1 MVYVKDIMDENMKA
15 FMREIA
21 TSVRNDI
28 KETSKDVMITKKE
41 ERKIDSITQGT
52 PQQTPRD
59 DQLNN
64 LIEEMEIEKK
74 TLTRVKHQHHLKKLK
89 TKKTMKQYRITV
101 NSHPKRELTLGS
113 QDKKDLT
120 EKEKIGKMSLY
131 KEQNPRETKKN
142 QIKEQ
147 KGQNI
152 KAIKLNKTIPS
163 THKQTNNI
171 NVESPYL

>member
-1 MVYVKDIMDENMKA
+1 
-15 FMREIA
+15 
-21 TSVRNDI
+21 
-28 KETSKDVMITKKE
+28 
-41 ERKIDSITQGT
+41 
-52 PQQTPRD
+52 
-59 DQLNN
+59 
-64 LIEEMEIEKK
+64 
-74 TLTRVKHQHHLKKLK
+74 
-89 TKKTMKQYRITV
+89 
-101 NSHPKRELTLGS
+101 
-113 QDKKDLT
+113 
-120 EKEKIGKMSLY
+120 MSLY